1 MVQVLH
7 RLRELPARLQT
18 LRKQFN
24 IKQPKSS
31 DPNSNPGYEQFFR
44 YTFGRWIYNE
54 REQMGIRYTPFDVDA
69 LKQIAATAAGANL
82 CVQMVKLAEG
92 SFKKIFLLTFDN
104 YVRLIAKVPCSLV
117 APRRLCTAS
126 EVATMD
132 YARTVLGLPV
142 PRILRWSATADTS
155 GVGTEYILMK
165 YTPGVEL
172 RKRLNTGSF
181 DDTRFVDRLVDMEC
195 KFTRF
200 RFSQIGSL
208 YYKEDVS
215 SELQQQP
222 LYAEGVKGGG
232 SDRFRIGPC
241 VDFDMWRGERRHLA
255 IDRGPWPDTLSYVRA
270 IVDIE
275 KAWLSTFAVPR
286 ERGDP
291 FRRPGS
297 DNDPDAHARLLDDF
311 LAVLP
316 IVLPSDAICAPV
328 LWHMDLHASNIL
340 VPRQGSSGILG
351 LLDWQG
357 TTIRPLF
364 LQATFAPCVR
374 YQGDDRIRLEPG
386 LAFPSLPPD
395 FPWLSE
401 REQVHLRDQ
410 VRLAVI
416 HKYYELRGLTRN
428 AVCDDAQRY
437 VYGKFVVPSVR
448 GASRTWYQGT
458 HHLRQALLKLREATM
473 QAAPGT
479 PFPIHWDADQVATH
493 RAAYAR
499 LETYA
504 ARVDKVTEALQLQG
518 DGWVSNERYDKVRR
532 ASRRL
537 RRRWD
542 ASESGGP
549 YPFQEGGWSW
559 FLS

>member
-1 MVQVLH
+1 M
-7 RLRELPARLQT
+7 E
-18 LRKQFN
+18 
-24 IKQPKSS
+24 
-31 DPNSNPGYEQFFR
+31 
-44 YTFGRWIYNE
+44 
-54 REQMGIRYTPFDVDA
+54 
-69 LKQIAATAAGANL
+69 
-82 CVQMVKLAEG
+82 
-92 SFKKIFLLTFDN
+92 
-104 YVRLIAKVPCSLV
+104 
-117 APRRLCTAS
+117 
-126 EVATMD
+126 
-132 YARTVLGLPV
+132 
-142 PRILRWSATADTS
+142 
-155 GVGTEYILMK
+155 

-215 SELQQQP
+215 SELQQRP

-241 VDFDMWRGERRHLA
+241 VDFDMWRGERCHLA

-275 KAWLSTFAVPR
+275 KEWLSTFAVPR

-340 VPRQGSSGILG
+340 VPARARWASYSAYPIGKARPSDRFSSKPPLHPAS
-351 LLDWQG
+351 DTKA
-357 TTIRPLF
+357 TTASAWPR
-364 LQATFAPCVR
+364 
-374 YQGDDRIRLEPG
+374 
-386 LAFPSLPPD
+386 LAFPTLPPD

-401 REQVHLRDQ
+401 REQMHLRDQ
-410 VRLAVI
+410 
-416 HKYYELRGLTRN
+416 
-428 AVCDDAQRY
+428 RY
-437 VYGKFVVPSVR
+437 AYGKFVVPSVR

-458 HHLRQALLKLREATM
+458 HHLRQALLKLREATTH
-473 QAAPGT
+473 AAPGT

-499 LETYA
+499 LTTYA

-537 RRRWD
+537 WRRWD

>member
-7 RLRELPARLQT
+7 RLRARL
-18 LRKQFN
+18 LRRQFN
-24 IKQPKSS
+24 IKHEDTPKSS
-31 DPNSNPGYEQFFR
+31 DPDPNSNPEYEEFFR

-54 REQMGIRYTPFDVDA
+54 REQMRIRYTPFDVDA
-69 LKQIAATAAGANL
+69 LKQIAATAAGADR

-92 SFKKIFLLTFDN
+92 SFNKIFLLTFDN
-104 YVRLIAKVPCSLV
+104 YVNLIAKVPCSLV

-142 PRILRWSATADTS
+142 PRILSWSAIADTS
-155 GVGTEYILMK
+155 GVGTEYILME
-165 YTPGVEL
+165 YLPGVEL
-172 RKRLNTGSF
+172 RKRLNKGSF
-181 DDTRFVDRLVDMEC
+181 DVARFVDRLVDVEC

-215 SELQQQP
+215 SELQQRP

-241 VDFDMWRGERRHLA
+241 VDFDMWRGERCHLS

-275 KAWLSTFAVPR
+275 KEWLSTFAVPR
-286 ERGDP
+286 KRGDP

-297 DNDPDAHARLLDDF
+297 DNVPDAHARLLDDF

-340 VPRQGSSGILG
+340 VPRKGSSEILG

-374 YQGDDRIRLEPG
+374 YQGDDRIRLAPG
-386 LAFPSLPPD
+386 LAFPTLPPD
-395 FPWLSE
+395 FAYLSE
-401 REQVHLRDQ
+401 RDQAHLRDQ
-410 VRLAVI
+410 ERLAVI

-428 AVCDDAQRY
+428 PVCDDVQRY
-437 VYGKFVVPSVR
+437 AYGKYVVPSIR

-458 HHLRQALLKLREATM
+458 HHLRQALLKLRDANM
-473 QAAPGT
+473 QAA
-479 PFPIHWDADQVATH
+479 FCWDADQVATH
-493 RAAYAR
+493 RTAYAR
-499 LETYA
+499 LETYV
-504 ARVDKVTEALQLQG
+504 ARVDKVTEALELQG
-518 DGWVSNERYDKVRR
+518 DGWVSNERYDKMRR
-532 ASRRL
+532 ESRRL
-537 RRRWD
+537 RRVWN
-542 ASESGGP
+542 ANESGGP
-549 YPFQEGGWSW
+549 YPFQDGGWSW